1 MSDTPRTD
9 AFLKAGDGARVV
21 RCSYSDLERLVL
33 SVADFARVLERELAE
48 LRDLYNVTRGLI
60 PGAKEAV
67 RPEVEPQWTST
78 YLGKIEGGETWACAV
93 PPCWLLIDD
102 VLHPEREP
110 WPRYWD
116 GQGWPINCTS
126 YRIIGYYKTP
136 TPPAGKNALLPQ
148 QEPRK

>member
-67 RPEVEPQWTST
+67 RPEEWRRDDVIKYARALIAKHNYVRGMADDDPQKGPGN
-78 YLGKIEGGETWACAV
+78 Y
-93 PPCWLLIDD
+93 LIDALD
-102 VLHPEREP
+102 
-110 WPRYWD
+110 
-116 GQGWPINCTS
+116 S
-126 YRIIGYYKTP
+126 
-136 TPPAGKNALLPQ
+136 LLPQ
-148 QEPRK
+148 EQR